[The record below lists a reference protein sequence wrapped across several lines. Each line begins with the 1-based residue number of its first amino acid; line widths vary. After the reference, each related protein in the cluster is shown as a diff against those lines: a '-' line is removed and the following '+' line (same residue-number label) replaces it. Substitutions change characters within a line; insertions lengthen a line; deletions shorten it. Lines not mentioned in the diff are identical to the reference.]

1 MSWLSRVANA
11 FRGERVDRELDDE
24 LRFHYEARVEELVRG
39 GLSLRQA
46 EHEARRRMGN
56 SLAFRESGRD
66 VRLAPRLESLWK
78 DARFGVRM
86 LAKDRAV
93 TTAAVVSLAL
103 AIGACTAAFALIDA
117 AILRKLPVRD
127 PDRLV
132 HIRYHIGNQ
141 PTPAISFSYP
151 TLERMRAASGDRLE
165 LFAVSAQFLR
175 NSQAVQFGVG
185 VQEKAHLQFVT
196 GNLFPVLGLRPA
208 AGRLLTPQD
217 DLRPGAHPVAVIS
230 YRYWQRRFGGSPAAL
245 GQWFQ
250 SGGKQFE
257 IVGVAE
263 KAFTGIEPGIGT
275 DIWVPVMMGQ
285 AASLSDWGWNWLRI
299 LGRLGPGVT
308 AEQAQGPLQAA
319 FANARREWAPNIF
332 GPNDAPERLQR
343 YLGATLLVQPAAGG
357 PSNLRQQFAR
367 PMWILAAVAGLV
379 LLIACSNLANLFTA
393 RATAREREM
402 ALRASIGA
410 GRGRLAQ
417 QVVVEGA
424 MLALAAC
431 GLGLAGGEVMAQA
444 IVRMLGPASDPVF
457 LDVHLGWRLAAFAV
471 AAGGVATLLFALV
484 PALRASAVSP
494 NEALKAG
501 GLKHSG
507 RRAVLRPMLVAQI
520 ALSFAV
526 LFVGGLFL
534 LSFEKLI
541 HLDLGFQPDGVMLV
555 TLATDDSHIQDGNV
569 RMLEVLDR
577 VREVPGVQAAGI
589 SQFALFSGTGWDDV
603 VRIPGRPPSTVDVTV
618 VPVSPGWFEAMGI
631 RRLAGRDLTRRD
643 DVGTGSEAVVVNEA
657 FARQF
662 FPGENPIGKRFF
674 RPESRR
680 PNRAYADVD
689 RGGYPQQIVGL
700 ARDAHYSSVRE
711 PAPPTYYIPLV
722 QVWTAPLAV
731 RTAGDA
737 QAAIAG
743 VRDAVRRYGRGLR
756 TTEVQLEATLVSDN
770 LIRERLLAVLSGFFA
785 LAAVVLA
792 GVGLYGVLSYAV
804 VRRTREIGIR
814 VALGARRSSV
824 VRLVMVEVGLVMAVG
839 LAAGFAGGKLLAGFV
854 EKLLFEVK
862 ATDLASIALPVA
874 CLLAGAA
881 AAALRPALRAARV
894 DPAVAL
900 REE

>member
-1 MSWLSRVANA
+1 VGNA
-11 FRGERVDRELDDE
+11 FRGGRVDRELDEE
-24 LRFHYEARVEELVRG
+24 LRFHFEARVEELVRG
-39 GLSLRQA
+39 GMSLREA
-46 EHEARRRMGN
+46 EREARRRMGN
-56 SLAFRESGRD
+56 ALAFREQGRD
-66 VRLAPRLESLWK
+66 VRLAPRIEALWR

-117 AILRKLPVRD
+117 AILRPLPVRE
-127 PDRLV
+127 PERLV
-132 HIRYHIGNQ
+132 HVRYDMGN

-151 TLERMRAASGDRLE
+151 MLERLRAASGDRVE

-175 NSQAVQFGVG
+175 NSTGVQFGSG
-185 VQEKAHLQFVT
+185 ETEKAHLQFAT
-196 GNLFPVLGLRPA
+196 GNFFGILGLRPA

-263 KAFTGIEPGIGT
+263 KGFSGIEPGIGT
-275 DIWVPVMMGQ
+275 DIWVPTMMGQ
-285 AASLSDWGWNWLRI
+285 AASLGDWGWNWLRI
-299 LGRLGPGVT
+299 LGRLRPGVA
-308 AEQAQGPLQAA
+308 AEQARGPLAAA
-319 FANARREWAPNIF
+319 FANARREWAPRIF

-343 YLGATLLVQPAAGG
+343 FVGASLLVSPAAGG
-357 PSNLRQQFAR
+357 PSTLRQQFAR
-367 PMWILAAVAGLV
+367 PMWILGAVAGLV

-410 GRGRLAQ
+410 GRGRLVQ

-431 GLGLAGGEVMAQA
+431 ALGVACGEAMAQA
-444 IVRMLGPASDPVF
+444 IVRMLGPASDPVY
-457 LDVHLGWRLAAFAV
+457 LDLHLGWRMAAFAM
-471 AAGGVATLLFALV
+471 AAGAASTLLFALV
-484 PALRASAVSP
+484 PALRASAANP
-494 NEALKAG
+494 NEALKSG
-501 GLKHSG
+501 GGKHSG
-507 RRAVLRPMLVAQI
+507 RRAVLRPMLAAQI

-534 LSFEKLI
+534 LSFDRLV
-541 HLDLGFQPDGVMLV
+541 HLDLGFQPEGVMIV
-555 TLATDDSHIQDGNV
+555 TLATENNQIQDGNL

-577 VREVPGVQAAGI
+577 VREAPGVKAAGI
-589 SQFALFSGTGWDDV
+589 SQFALFSGSGWSDV
-603 VRIPGRPPSTVDVTV
+603 VRIPGKPPSAVEVTV

-631 RRLAGRDLTRRD
+631 RRLAGRDLKRQ
-643 DVGTGSEAVVVNEA
+643 DVETGSGAVVVNEA

-662 FPGENPIGKRFF
+662 FPGEDPIGKQFF

-680 PNRAYADVD
+680 PNRNYADVD
-689 RGGYPQQIVGL
+689 RGGYPQTIVGL
-700 ARDAHYSSVRE
+700 VGNAHYSDVRE

-731 RTAGDA
+731 RTAGDP

-743 VRDAVRRYGRGLR
+743 VREAVRRYGRQLR
-756 TTEVQLEATLVSDN
+756 TTEVQLESTLVNDN
-770 LIRERLLAVLSGFFA
+770 LIRERVLAVLSGFFA

-814 VALGARRSSV
+814 VALGARRAAV
-824 VRLVMVEVGLVMAVG
+824 VRLVVKEVGLVTAIG
-839 LAAGFAGGKLLAGFV
+839 LAAGFGGGRLLAGFV

-862 ATDLASIALPVA
+862 ATDAVSIGLPLGL
-874 CLLAGAA
+874 LLAGTALAA
-881 AAALRPALRAARV
+881 VRPALRAARV

>member
-1 MSWLSRVANA
+1 MSWVSRAVNA
-11 FRGERVDRELDDE
+11 FRGGRLDRELEEE

-39 GLSLRQA
+39 GMSLREAERQA
-46 EHEARRRMGN
+46 RQRMGN
-56 SLAFRESGRD
+56 GLVFREQGRD
-66 VRLAPRLESLWK
+66 VRLAPRLEAVWK
-78 DARFGVRM
+78 DARFGIRM

-132 HIRYHIGNQ
+132 HIMYHIGN

-151 TLERMRAASGDRLE
+151 TLERMRAAAGDRIE

-175 NSQAVQFGVG
+175 NSQPVQFGG
-185 VQEKAHLQFVT
+185 GAMERAHLQFVT
-196 GNLFPVLGLRPA
+196 GNFFPILGLRPA
-208 AGRLLTPQD
+208 AGRVLTPQD

-230 YRYWQRRFGGSPAAL
+230 YRYWQRRFGGRPAAI

-250 SGGKQFE
+250 SSGKQFE
-257 IVGVAE
+257 IVGVAQQE
-263 KAFTGIEPGIGT
+263 FSGIEPGIGT

-285 AASLSDWGWNWLRI
+285 AASLGDWGWNWLRI
-299 LGRLGPGVT
+299 LGRLGPGVA
-308 AEQAQGPLQAA
+308 AEQARGPLQAA
-319 FANARREWAPNIF
+319 FTNARREWAPQIF
-332 GPNDAPERLQR
+332 GPRDAPELAQR
-343 YLGATLLVQPAAGG
+343 YRGATLVAEPAAAG
-357 PSNLRQQFAR
+357 PSNLRRQFAR
-367 PMWILAAVAGLV
+367 PIWILAAVAGLV

-410 GRGRLAQ
+410 GRGRLMQ
-417 QVVVEGA
+417 QGMVEGA
-424 MLALAAC
+424 MLAAVAC
-431 GLGLAGGEVMAQA
+431 GLGLVCGEAMAQA
-444 IVRMLGPASDPVF
+444 IVRMLGPSSDPVY
-457 LDVHLGWRLAAFAV
+457 LDVHLGWRMAAFAATAGT
-471 AAGGVATLLFALV
+471 AATVLFALV

-507 RRAVLRPMLVAQI
+507 KRAVLRPMLAAQI
-520 ALSFAV
+520 ALSFTV

-534 LSFEKLI
+534 LSFQRLV
-541 HLDLGFQPDGVMLV
+541 HLDLGFQPEGVMLV
-555 TLATDDSHIQDGNV
+555 TLATENNQIQDGHM

-577 VREVPGVQAAGI
+577 VREVPGVKSAGI
-589 SQFALFSGTGWDDV
+589 SQFALFSGSGWSDT
-603 VRIPGRPPSTVDVTV
+603 VRIPGKPPNAVEVTV
-618 VPVSPGWFEAMGI
+618 VPMSPGWFQAMGM
-631 RRLAGRDLTRRD
+631 RLLAGRDLTRRD
-643 DVGTGSEAVVVNEA
+643 VETGAAAVVVNEA

-662 FPGENPIGKRFF
+662 FPGEDPIGKRFF

-680 PNRAYADVD
+680 PNRDYADVD
-689 RGGYPQQIVGL
+689 RGGYPQTIVGL
-700 ARDAHYSSVRE
+700 VRNSHYSDVRE
-711 PAPPTYYIPLV
+711 LPPPTYYIPLV
-722 QVWTAPLAV
+722 QVWSAPLAV
-731 RTAGDA
+731 RTAGDP

-743 VRDAVRRYGRGLR
+743 VREAVRRYGRQLR
-756 TTEVQLEATLVSDN
+756 TTEVQLESTLVSDN
-770 LIRERLLAVLSGFFA
+770 LVRERLLAVLSGFFA

-814 VALGARRSSV
+814 VALGARRASV
-824 VRLVMVEVGLVMAVG
+824 VRLVVAEVGLVMAAG

-862 ATDLASIALPVA
+862 AMDALSIGLPLGL
-874 CLLAGAA
+874 LLAGAA
-881 AAALRPALRAARV
+881 LAAVRPALRATRV

>member
-1 MSWLSRVANA
+1 MTNS
-11 FRGERVDRELDDE
+11 FRGGRVDRELDEE
-24 LRFHYEARVEELVRG
+24 LRFHFEARVEELVRG
-39 GLSLRQA
+39 GMSLREA
-46 EHEARRRMGN
+46 ERDARRRMGN
-56 SLAFRESGRD
+56 ALAFREQGRD
-66 VRLAPRLESLWK
+66 VRLAPRIEALWR

-86 LAKDRAV
+86 LAKDRTV
-93 TTAAVVSLAL
+93 TAAAVVSLAL

-117 AILRKLPVRD
+117 AILRNLPVRQ
-127 PDRLV
+127 PEQLV
-132 HIRYHIGNQ
+132 HIGYHIGN
-141 PTPAISFSYP
+141 PRPAISFSYP
-151 TLERMRAASGDRLE
+151 TLERMRAAAGDRIE
-165 LFAVSAQFLR
+165 LFAVSPQFLR
-175 NSQAVQFGVG
+175 NSPAVQFGG
-185 VQEKAHLQFVT
+185 GGTEKAHLQFVT
-196 GNLFPVLGLRPA
+196 GNFFPVLGLKPT
-208 AGRLLTPQD
+208 AGRLLSPQD

-245 GQWFQ
+245 GQRFQ

-263 KAFTGIEPGIGT
+263 KAFTGIEPGVGT

-285 AASLSDWGWNWLRI
+285 AASFGDWGWNWLRI
-299 LGRLGPGVT
+299 LGRLRPGVT
-308 AEQAQGPLQAA
+308 AEQARGPLQAA
-319 FANARREWAPNIF
+319 FANARREWAPRIF
-332 GPNDAPERLQR
+332 GPNDAPQLAQK
-343 YLGATLLVQPAAGG
+343 YMGAMLVAQSAAGG

-367 PMWILAAVAGLV
+367 PMWVLAAVAGLV

-410 GRGRLAQ
+410 GRGRLVQ
-417 QVVVEGA
+417 QVIVEGA
-424 MLALAAC
+424 VLAAAAC
-431 GLGLAGGEVMAQA
+431 GLGLLFGAGMAQA
-444 IVRMLGPASDPVF
+444 IVRMLGPASDPVY
-457 LDVHLGWRLAAFAV
+457 LDVHLGWRMAAFAA
-471 AAGGVATLLFALV
+471 AAGTAATMLFALA

-507 RRAVLRPMLVAQI
+507 RSAVLRPMLAAQI

-534 LSFEKLI
+534 LSFEKLVN
-541 HLDLGFQPDGVMLV
+541 LDLGFQPEGVMLV
-555 TLATDDSHIQDGNV
+555 SLATENSQIQDGNL

-577 VREVPGVQAAGI
+577 VREVPGVKAAGI
-589 SQFALFSGTGWDDV
+589 SQFALFSGTGWSDV
-603 VRIPGRPPSTVDVTV
+603 VRIPGQPPSAVDVTV
-618 VPVSPGWFEAMGI
+618 VPISPGWFEAMGI
-631 RRLAGRDLTRRD
+631 RLLGGRDLARRD

-662 FPGENPIGKRFF
+662 FPGENPVGKRFF

-680 PNRAYADVD
+680 PNRDYADVD
-689 RGGYPQQIVGL
+689 RGGYPQTIVGL
-700 ARDAHYSSVRE
+700 VRNAHYSDVRE

-731 RTAGDA
+731 RTAGDP
-737 QAAIAG
+737 QSAIAG
-743 VRDAVRRYGRGLR
+743 VREAVRRSGRELR

-792 GVGLYGVLSYAV
+792 AVGLYGVLSYAV

-814 VALGARRSSV
+814 MALGARRSAV
-824 VRLVMVEVGLVMAVG
+824 VRLVVSEVGLVTAAG
-839 LAAGFAGGKLLAGFV
+839 LAAGLVGGKLLAGFV

-862 ATDLASIALPVA
+862 ATDAASIGLPLAL
-874 CLLAGAA
+874 LLAGAA
-881 AAALRPALRAARV
+881 LAALRPALRAARV